1 MTTPAEI
8 VTKYTLKL
16 TKAFTDSSQKYVC
29 ALPSESRGCG
39 IKNLFYIL
47 LYFQET

>member
-16 TKAFTDSSQKYVC
+16 TKTFTDSSQNYVGVDYLQNREDV
-29 ALPSESRGCG
+29 A
-39 IKNLFYIL
+39 
-47 LYFQET
+47 